1 MRLFPLL
8 LCLSLSAFAQDEPPA
23 AGGGGRGGRGGP
35 GSNEPINESTFSA
48 LRARQIGPAFVSG
61 RISQIAVFPD
71 DSNHYLIAAGL
82 RQHLLHHQ
90 QRHHLDPGL
99 RQLRLL
105 LHRLDHHRS
114 QESLHR
120 LGGHG
125 REQQPAQRLLR
136 RRRLQERRRRAHL
149 PQRGPQTHRAHRP
162 HRGGPA
168 RFQRGV
174 RGRPRP
180 PVEGRRRARPL
191 QDHRR
196 RQDLVA
202 EPDQGR
208 RLHRLQRR
216 HHGPAQ
222 SRYPAGRHPPAAAP
236 LFRHDSRRP
245 GERAVPLHRRRQD
258 LDPGARRFPHRRPRP
273 HRPQPGARKSQHHL
287 RAGGRPGRARR
298 HLPLHR

>member
-8 LCLSLSAFAQDEPPA
+8 LCLSLSACAQDEPPA
-23 AGGGGRGGRGGP
+23 AGGGRGGRGGP
-35 GSNEPINESTFSA
+35 GSNEPINEITFSA
-48 LRARQIGPAFVSG
+48 LAGPPDRPGVHLRTRFADRRVPG
-61 RISQIAVFPD
+61 RFQP
-71 DSNHYLIAAGL
+71 LPGRPGL
-82 RQHLLHHQ
+82 RQHLRHHQ

-114 QESLHR
+114 QEPLHR

-180 PVEGRRRARPL
+180 PLEGRRRARPV

-202 EPDQGR
+202 EPDQSR
-208 RLHRLQRR
+208 RLHRLHRR

-222 SRYPAGRHPPAAAP
+222 SRSSCWPPPTSASAAISA
-236 LFRHDSRRP
+236 
-245 GERAVPLHRRRQD
+245 
-258 LDPGARRFPHRRPRP
+258 
-273 HRPQPGARKSQHHL
+273 
-287 RAGGRPGRARR
+287 
-298 HLPLHR
+298 